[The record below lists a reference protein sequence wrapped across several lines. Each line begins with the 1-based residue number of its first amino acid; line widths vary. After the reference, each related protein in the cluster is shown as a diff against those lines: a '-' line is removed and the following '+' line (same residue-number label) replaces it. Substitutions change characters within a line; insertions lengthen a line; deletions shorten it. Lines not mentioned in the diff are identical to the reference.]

1 MRAALTGA
9 KARRAAREAARKEA
23 AAARERRA
31 AEAAERAF
39 ARARAE
45 TNAAIFLQSR
55 VKGMFAR
62 GRYQRDRGA
71 VIAAQMCVRRWAL
84 RRKRSR
90 LEAKRLAAE
99 DAARVAER
107 ARERANAEANA
118 ATMIQA
124 AARGLR
130 ARGVFCKEKAAVINA
145 QMAVK
150 RWLLRLRCARV
161 KEARVEAERAAA
173 EAAANAAAK
182 AEAHAATFIQSQA
195 RGIMA
200 RGRYAKERAAIIS
213 VQMCARRWVLRRK
226 WRRLEAARLAAQA
239 AAAEAAAARAKA
251 EESAREHAATFIQT
265 RIRGSAARQ
274 NYSTLRAAIISVQM
288 CARRWVLRRKWRRLE
303 AARLEAARIAAEE
316 EEAAREAQAQLHAAT
331 FIQSHVRGKLARGQY
346 SAERAAVIRA
356 QMAVR
361 RWVLRVK
368 WTGAREARE
377 EAERV
382 AAEAAK
388 AKAERHAAVLIQS
401 RVRGAAARE
410 RYAKMIMPLQRA
422 LELAYEETA
431 VSSESPR
438 RSLGAPL
445 RGTLDDSSPSNL
457 LRAKEDAMRN
467 KLRGKLSNA
476 LSADDNSPGAL
487 LRARE
492 EALRSPNLRGKL
504 REDISGHRSPAII
517 DGGRSALERAREEAL
532 AELPSPARK
541 KKRSSFFS
549 RVFSP
554 NRKTPQKRDT
564 P

>member
-124 AARGLR
+124 TARGLR

-226 WRRLEAARLAAQA
+226 WRRLEAARL
-239 AAAEAAAARAKA
+239 
-251 EESAREHAATFIQT
+251 
-265 RIRGSAARQ
+265 
-274 NYSTLRAAIISVQM
+274 
-288 CARRWVLRRKWRRLE
+288 
-303 AARLEAARIAAEE
+303 EAARIAAEE
-316 EEAAREAQAQLHAAT
+316 EEAAREAQAQLQAAT
-331 FIQSHVRGKLARGQY
+331 FIQSHIRGKLARGQY

-361 RWVLRVK
+361 RWILRVK
-368 WTGAREARE
+368 WTRAREARE

-388 AKAERHAAVLIQS
+388 AKAEGHAAVFIQS
-401 RVRGAAARE
+401 RVRGAACR
-410 RYAKMIMPLQRA
+410 AKVEKIRLERA
-422 LELAYEETA
+422 LDLANEGYGRL
-431 VSSESPR
+431 SGSPR
-438 RSLGAPL
+438 RSLGTPL
-445 RGTLDDSSPSNL
+445 RAVLDDSSPSDL
-457 LRAKEDAMRN
+457 LRAKEEATRN
-467 KLRGKLSNA
+467 HLRGK

-504 REDISGHRSPAII
+504 REHVSGHRSPTMT

-532 AELPSPARK
+532 AELPSPAQK
-541 KKRSSFFS
+541 KKRSFFS
-549 RVFSP
+549 RAFSP
-554 NRKTPQKRDT
+554 KRKTPQKRDT

>member
-124 AARGLR
+124 TARGLR

-200 RGRYAKERAAIIS
+200 RGRYAKE
-213 VQMCARRWVLRRK
+213 
-226 WRRLEAARLAAQA
+226 
-239 AAAEAAAARAKA
+239 
-251 EESAREHAATFIQT
+251 
-265 RIRGSAARQ
+265 
-274 NYSTLRAAIISVQM
+274 RAAIISVQM

-554 NRKTPQKRDT
+554 NRKTPQKRET